1 MLLSHRPLS
10 TLLLLALLGGAS
22 AAALAAPQQGN
33 RKPPRT
39 GAQDSQDGRANNHRR
54 NDDTLS
60 DSIRKVERAT
70 RGQVLSAER
79 VPRVPYDG
87 SSVNRIKI
95 VDSRGR
101 VRIYTDDPG
110 LESGAVQ
117 KSGKSQSGSRPSPP
131 THGDDD

>member
-1 MLLSHRPLS
+1 MLLSRRLLP

-22 AAALAAPQQGN
+22 AAVLAAPQQGN
-33 RKPPRT
+33 PKPART
-39 GAQDSQDGRANNHRR
+39 GAQDSQDGRASNHRH
-54 NDDTLS
+54 NDDTMS

-110 LESGAVQ
+110 FESDTVQ
-117 KSGKSQSGSRPSPP
+117 KPDKSQSGRRPPPP
-131 THGDDD
+131 TRGDDD